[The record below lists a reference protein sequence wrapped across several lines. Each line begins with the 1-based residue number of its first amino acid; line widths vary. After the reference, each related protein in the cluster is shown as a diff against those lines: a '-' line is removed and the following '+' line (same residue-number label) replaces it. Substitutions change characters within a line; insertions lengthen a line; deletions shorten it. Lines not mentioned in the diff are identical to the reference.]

1 MKLEDTVCAVTGA
14 ARGVG
19 RAMLREFKARGAA
32 GCAVIDRDGAQARAT
47 AEDLG
52 GIGIECDVTNEG
64 ALRAAVSQIVAHYG
78 RIDVWVSNAGFGCTD
93 LDLDDAFS
101 ASNERWQRM
110 WDVHVMSHVYAGRA
124 VVPAMLERGRGHIVN
139 TASAAGLLAQVGDTP
154 YTATKHAAV
163 ALADSIA
170 ITYGDRGIRVSVI
183 CPQYIATALTG
194 LDENTATGS
203 VEGVLNVH
211 EAARA
216 IADGIEHD
224 RYLILPH
231 PEVAGFV
238 QRQAADR
245 DRWVVGMRR
254 LREALRAGSFLKLKE
269 K

>member
-1 MKLEDTVCAVTGA
+1 MKLEDTICVVTGA
-14 ARGVG
+14 GRGVG
-19 RAMLREFKARGAA
+19 RALCREFKKRGAA
-32 GCAVIDRDGAQARAT
+32 GIAVLDLDGAQAAAT
-47 AEDLG
+47 AAELG
-52 GIGIECDVTNEG
+52 GLGIACDVSDET
-64 ALRAAVSQIVAHYG
+64 AIRAAVDQVNRRYG

-101 ASNERWQRM
+101 ADNGRWQRM

-124 VVPAMLERGRGHIVN
+124 VVPGMLERGRGHLVN
-139 TASAAGLLAQVGDTP
+139 TASAAGLLSQVGDTP

-170 ITYGDRGIRVSVI
+170 ITYGDRGINVSVI

-194 LDENTATGS
+194 LDESTAPGQ
-203 VEGVLNVH
+203 VEGVLTVQQ
-211 EAARA
+211 AASA
-216 IADGIEHD
+216 IADGIEAN

-238 QRQAADR
+238 QKQAADR
-245 DRWVVGMRR
+245 DRWVGGMRR
-254 LREALRAGSFLKLKE
+254 LRESLRAGTFLKLKA